1 MANIPKKVVERLSKT
16 VSKFQRVL
24 KIAKDRDVNEA
35 DTVSIVVDILS
46 EVFGFDKYIE
56 ITSEYAIRGTY
67 CDLAIKTNGKIQYLL
82 EVKAI
87 GLELKEHHLRQVVD
101 YGANQG
107 VQWVI
112 LTNGILWEIYRIRF
126 EKPLNYDPVSSF
138 NFLELNSRKTEDQ
151 EKVFLLCKEGLSKAV
166 REDFYEHAQS
176 INRFMIGAIILSDEV
191 VNVVRRELRKLF
203 SGLKVQNSEIEKI
216 LQNEVLK
223 RDVIEGEDAAK
234 AKSRVKKISG
244 KSAKKPKVAKQLS
257 PKSSES
263 TTSVSEQLLKE
274 SGNKT

>member
-56 ITSEYAIRGTY
+56 ITSEYAIRSTY
-67 CDLAIKTNGKIQYLL
+67 CDLAIKINGKIQYLI

-87 GLELKEHHLRQVVD
+87 GLDLKEHHLRQVID

-112 LTNGILWEIYRIRF
+112 LTNGILWEIHRIRF
-126 EKPLNYDPVSSF
+126 EKPLNYDLISSF
-138 NFLELNSRKTEDQ
+138 NFLELNSKKTEDQ
-151 EKVFLLCKEGLSKAV
+151 EKVFLICKEGLSKAV
-166 REDFYEHAQS
+166 REDYYEHVQS
-176 INRFMIGAIILSDEV
+176 INRFMIGAILLSDEV
-191 VNVVRRELRKLF
+191 LNVVRRELRKLS
-203 SGLKVQNSEIEKI
+203 SGLKVENSEIEKI

-223 RDVIEGEDAAK
+223 RDVIEGEAAAK

-244 KSAKKPKVAKQLS
+244 KSAKKTKVAK
-257 PKSSES
+257 
-263 TTSVSEQLLKE
+263 
-274 SGNKT
+274 